1 MTGAP
6 IARRRYNSL
15 VDGLP
20 FDDRFRARVSEH
32 LGRFD
37 RRTIVPD
44 VLTRAAVAITLV
56 GDAAGEASFI
66 LTRRPKNLRRH
77 AGQWALPGG
86 RCNDGENTIDA
97 ARREVEEE
105 VGLSLDRES
114 VIGRLDDFQTRSG
127 FLITPV
133 VFLGPSEPVLR
144 PDPTEVHAA
153 YVVPLKVLDAPGVP
167 TIRESA
173 TSDHPLISITVESL
187 ATTIWAPTAALLY
200 QTREVLIHGRST
212 RVAHFEQPRF
222 AWK

>member
-1 MTGAP
+1 MAE
-6 IARRRYNSL
+6 
-15 VDGLP
+15 LP
-20 FDDRFRARVSEH
+20 YDDHFRERVSEH
-32 LGRFD
+32 LRRFD
-37 RRTIVPD
+37 RRAIAPD

-56 GDAAGEASFI
+56 GDSAGEASFI
-66 LTRRPKNLRRH
+66 LTRRPANLRRH

-86 RCNDGENTIDA
+86 RCDDGENTIDA

-105 VGLSLDRES
+105 VGVSLELDS
-114 VIGRLDDFQTRSG
+114 AVGRLDDFQTRSG

-133 VFLGPSEPVLR
+133 VFFGPSKPELR

-167 TIRESA
+167 TIREST
-173 TSDHPLISITVESL
+173 TSENPLISITIESL
-187 ATTIWAPTAALLY
+187 GTTIWAPTAALLY
-200 QTREVLIHGRST
+200 QTREVIVHGRST